1 MKGRRKWLVLPSLAA
16 ITIAGI
22 LVSAFAREGQVA
34 VAQQAQGETAT
45 QKYNRESEGKAPRGP
60 WAYSGASGYTNY
72 IGGGV
77 GRSPE
82 QPVKF
87 PHPVHV
93 QGLKMNCGFCHYAA
107 DKSPDPGLP
116 AVGTCMGCHTLVA
129 TDRPEIKKL
138 TEYYNK
144 KQPVPWVRVHKVP
157 EYVHFPHM
165 RHVNAGVTCQSCHGQ
180 VQNMPQVFQYASLNM
195 GWCVSCHVNG
205 YSRVDGMKA
214 AGYESDTAAMRV
226 AQEADTKLGRRK
238 ASYDCTACHY

>member
-1 MKGRRKWLVLPSLAA
+1 MTGLRKWAA
-16 ITIAGI
+16 TAGVVVIAATATMM
-22 LVSAFAREGQVA
+22 SAYAGS
-34 VAQQAQGETAT
+34 QQGGAPAPAGKKETAT
-45 QKYNRESEGKAPRGP
+45 EAANREATGKAVPGP

-77 GRSPE
+77 GRSPV

-93 QGLKMNCGFCHYAA
+93 NTLKMNCVFCHSAA
-107 DKSPDPGLP
+107 FKSSDPGLP
-116 AVGTCMGCHTLVA
+116 AVGTCMGCHTIIGG
-129 TDRPEIKKL
+129 DRPEIKKL

-180 VQNMPQVFQYASLNM
+180 VNNMPQVFQYASLNM

-205 YSRVDGMKA
+205 YSPADGMRA
-214 AGYESDTAAMRV
+214 AGYTPDAA
-226 AQEADTKLGRRK
+226 ALAAPRK
-238 ASYDCTACHY
+238 KATFDCSNCHY

>member
-1 MKGRRKWLVLPSLAA
+1 MIGLRKWAA
-16 ITIAGI
+16 TAGVVVIAATATMM
-22 LVSAFAREGQVA
+22 SAYAGS
-34 VAQQAQGETAT
+34 QQGSAPQSGAPAGKKETAT
-45 QKYNRESEGKAPRGP
+45 EAANREASGKAVPGP

-77 GRSPE
+77 GRSPV

-93 QGLKMNCGFCHYAA
+93 NTLKMNCVFCHSAA
-107 DKSPDPGLP
+107 FKSSDPGLP
-116 AVGTCMGCHTLVA
+116 AVGTCMGCHTIIGGE
-129 TDRPEIKKL
+129 RPEIKKL

-180 VQNMPQVFQYASLNM
+180 VNNMPQVYQYASLNM

-205 YSRVDGMKA
+205 YSPAEGMRA
-214 AGYESDTAAMRV
+214 AGYTPDKAALDAPR
-226 AQEADTKLGRRK
+226 KK
-238 ASYDCTACHY
+238 ASYDCSNCHY